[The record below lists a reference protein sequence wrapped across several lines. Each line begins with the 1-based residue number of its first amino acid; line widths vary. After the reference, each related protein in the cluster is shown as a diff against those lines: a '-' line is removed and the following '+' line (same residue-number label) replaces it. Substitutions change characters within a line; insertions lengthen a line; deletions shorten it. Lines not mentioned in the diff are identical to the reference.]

1 MESSGILYVLIRVQI
16 KSRQLFIYHIPS
28 VMYKNFWYTAFV
40 NEFTKLN
47 IKDIPIEE
55 AHGGS
60 GAGQV
65 LVKPEHITSQ
75 YLEAVTKGFLKAGKI
90 FDWHIHQDTDEIFI
104 VLKGEGKYY
113 CEDQITKYKE
123 GDVMITPANLKHK
136 IEAGGTIEN
145 EYYFIRI
152 KAK

>member
-1 MESSGILYVLIRVQI
+1 MS
-16 KSRQLFIYHIPS
+16 K
-28 VMYKNFWYTAFV
+28 
-40 NEFTKLN
+40 FTKLN

-60 GAGQV
+60 GSRQV

-75 YLEAVTKGFLKAGKI
+75 YLEAVTKGFLKPGNI
-90 FDWHIHQDTDEIFI
+90 FDWHTHQDTDEIFI

-113 CEDQITKYKE
+113 CEDESTDYKE
-123 GDVMITPANLKHK
+123 GDVITTPANLKHK
-136 IEAGGTIEN
+136 IEAGGAEEN
-145 EYYFIRI
+145 EYYFIRV

>member
-1 MESSGILYVLIRVQI
+1 M
-16 KSRQLFIYHIPS
+16 K
-28 VMYKNFWYTAFV
+28 
-40 NEFTKLN
+40 FTKLSIN
-47 IKDIPIEE
+47 EIPKEE

-60 GAGQV
+60 GARQV
-65 LVKPEHITSQ
+65 LVKPEHVSSP
-75 YLEAVTKGFLKAGKI
+75 YMEAVTKGFLKPGSI
-90 FDWHIHQDTDEIFI
+90 FDRHFHQDTDEIFI

-113 CEDQITKYKE
+113 CEDKMTSYKE

-136 IEAGGTIEN
+136 IEAEGTEEN